1 MTNMALTKYQH
12 DAMKTAQYPMYRDNL
27 LYPAL
32 KLAGEAGE
40 VAEKVGK
47 LMRDRGYMPGVDFEI
62 TMEERENLI
71 KEIGD
76 VLWYVAAMADE
87 LQYDLQYVAEVN
99 LDKLQ
104 GRLFRGTLRGSGDDR

>member
-47 LMRDRGYMPGVDFEI
+47 LMRDFGYTVGANCALTLEQK
-62 TMEERENLI
+62 ENLI
-71 KEIGD
+71 KELGD
-76 VLWYVAAMADE
+76 VLWYVAALADE
-87 LQYDLQYVAEVN
+87 LGYDLQYVGEVN
-99 LDKLQ
+99 LDKLT
-104 GRLFRGTLRGSGDDR
+104 GRLFRGTLQGSGDDR